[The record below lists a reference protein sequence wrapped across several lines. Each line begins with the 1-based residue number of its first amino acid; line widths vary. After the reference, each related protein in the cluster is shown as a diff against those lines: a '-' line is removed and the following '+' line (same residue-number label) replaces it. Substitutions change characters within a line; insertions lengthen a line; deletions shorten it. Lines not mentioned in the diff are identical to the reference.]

1 MPIENKVIENLASSL
16 IREYLSRKGLK
27 ETLKTMDAELPRQEL
42 SINNR
47 ITLAREMH
55 LEGLLKKNKCQEQPL
70 STMIEVIVKHIKE
83 TSRPRTRSSGRSLSF
98 SEDKTLE
105 KQFSNS
111 RAVSIDQLIYR
122 EHNKSQINDS
132 KNVIETI
139 TAENLENE
147 VFTKVTKPVIDD
159 STSNN
164 GNVDNDIETIE
175 LEDQLEHSSPTL
187 SPRIQQQHDST
198 RQTPITL
205 NIATALKEII
215 FGKGTGLFNYEWRIQ
230 SFLFSD
236 VEGIQYGIVQKK
248 GGPCGILAALQAFFL
263 KHLLFTNPENQN
275 IAKSQ
280 IANVTESMQQE
291 SLVLAIAETL
301 WKAGNCRRSVV
312 ALLQSSVHFKGN
324 SQFRLDQLT
333 EKLTLHTVISL
344 ESLRKLIQENLSQ
357 FQNPKGNGC
366 ILYLYSLI
374 LSRTVEGVKEDMDD
388 PNCKLMGAYNYCS
401 QEIVNLIVTGKA
413 TSNTFDGIIE
423 LTGNEGDKCQLTG
436 LKSQS
441 QIGLLSLLEHY
452 ESCKVGNYFKSPEY
466 PIWVVYSESH
476 YSVVF
481 SLNRKILDLS
491 DVPKTFDLYYY
502 DGLGNQDEEIR
513 LTVDPYQQVTVNEKD
528 LIPPLDLC
536 IRTRWPGAAVNW
548 NDTEP
553 LL

>member
-55 LEGLLKKNKCQEQPL
+55 LEGLLKKNKVYFCYMGEFLKDLSNNIIDVLCQEQPL

-98 SEDKTLE
+98 SEDK
-105 KQFSNS
+105 
-111 RAVSIDQLIYR
+111 
-122 EHNKSQINDS
+122 
-132 KNVIETI
+132 
-139 TAENLENE
+139 NE

-333 EKLTLHTVISL
+333 EK
-344 ESLRKLIQENLSQ
+344 

-536 IRTRWPGAAVNW
+536 IRTSLYTLNA
-548 NDTEP
+548 
-553 LL
+553 